1 MDTTQ
6 KTSFINR
13 LAQESSPYLIS
24 HAHNPVDWYPWGD
37 EAFERARAEN
47 KPVFLSVGYSTCHWC
62 HVMAR
67 ESFENKEIAI
77 LMNQAFISVKVDRE
91 ERPDIDKLYMAACQR
106 LTGSGGWPLTV
117 IMTPERKPFFAATY
131 IPGESRFGMKG
142 MRELIPLIRSVW
154 ENDRQEV
161 DRIAEQITASF
172 REPAVPQEKA
182 AVGAATIEEA
192 FIQLS
197 RIYDSH
203 CGGFGRSPKFP
214 TPHSF
219 CFLLRFR
226 HRTRREEALRM
237 VEHTLIAMRMG
248 GIYDQIGFGFHRY
261 STDAK
266 WLVPHFEKMLYDQA
280 LLMYAYVEAYQ
291 VTKKDLYK
299 TTAEEI
305 AHYVRSAM
313 TDGEGGF
320 YSAEDADSEGVE
332 GKFYLWTKAEIE
344 AVLDEADAAF
354 ACEMFGIEKDGNFL
368 DEIEGRKKGVNIPY
382 LRRSPADAARHFSMT
397 EEALRRRLETVRD
410 TLFHRRNA
418 RIHPDRDDKILLDWN
433 GLMIGALAKAGR
445 AFNNDAYRR
454 SAENAARFILERMK
468 DADGRLLHR
477 YRKGN
482 AGIAAHL
489 DDYAFFIW
497 GLIELYEAT
506 YKEDYLRI
514 ACDLAEDMIDRFW
527 DDKAGGFYF
536 APRSETDLLFR
547 QKEIYDGAVPSGNSV
562 SLANMIRLGMLSM
575 NPLFMDKASELISF
589 FSQTVMASPAGSTHF
604 LAACDLALGPSYEII
619 VAGRRQSVDTQE
631 MLASLESDYYPH
643 VTVLLH
649 PVDEKTSSIKSVADF
664 TRNIAPLEGKAT
676 AYVCE
681 RGACRLPTTDIGR
694 MLSELT
700 QSISMM
706 MPHCS
711 QR

>member
-6 KTSFINR
+6 ETPFINR
-13 LAQESSPYLIS
+13 LAHESSPYLVS

-37 EAFERARAEN
+37 EAFERATAEN

-67 ESFENKEIAI
+67 ESFENEEIAA

-91 ERPDIDKLYMAACQR
+91 ERPDIDKLYMAVCQR

-154 ENDRQEV
+154 DNDRQEV

-172 REPAVPQEKA
+172 REPAVPQKKA

-203 CGGFGRSPKFP
+203 YGGFGKVPKFP
-214 TPHSF
+214 TPHNVS
-219 CFLLRFR
+219 FLLRFR
-226 HRTRREEALRM
+226 HRTKREEALHM
-237 VEHTLIAMRMG
+237 VEHTLTAMRTG

-280 LLMYAYVEAYQ
+280 LLLYAYVEAYQ
-291 VTKKDLYK
+291 VTKKDFYK

-368 DEIEGRKKGVNIPY
+368 DEIEGRKKGVNIPC
-382 LRRSPADAARHFSMT
+382 LPRSHADAARHFAMT
-397 EEALRRRLETVRD
+397 EEALRRRLEAVRE
-410 TLFHRRNA
+410 TLFHKRSA

-433 GLMIGALAKAGR
+433 GLMIAALAKAGR
-445 AFNNDAYRR
+445 AFHNDAYCCA
-454 SAENAARFILERMK
+454 AERAAQFILERMR

-527 DDKAGGFYF
+527 DDKAGGLYF
-536 APRSETDLLFR
+536 TPRSETDLLFR

-562 SLANMIRLGMLSM
+562 SLANMVRLGMLSM
-575 NPLFMDKASELISF
+575 NPLFMDKASELILF

-619 VAGRRQSVDTQE
+619 VAGRRQSADTQE
-631 MLASLESDYYPH
+631 MLASLDSDYYPH

-649 PVDEKTSSIKSVADF
+649 PVDEETSSIKSIADF
-664 TRNIAPLEGKAT
+664 TRNLTPLEGKAT

-694 MLSELT
+694 MLSEFRGQYT
-700 QSISMM
+700 
-706 MPHCS
+706 
-711 QR
+711 